1 MAEKLLR
8 YEDELAD
15 EVKSLAKKQRKSE
28 NQVIQDAI
36 QFYCAYCNSKEKA
49 NFLNDQ
55 NKLMMAQLET
65 KINKKTNEVLSEL
78 AIQCAVQ
85 NMILGNSL
93 DISMADF
100 HEYQEK
106 AKSFLKQK
114 NRPLRLDDILW

>member
-15 EVKSLAKKQRKSE
+15 EVKSLAKKQKKSE
-28 NQVIQDAI
+28 NQVIQD
-36 QFYCAYCNSKEKA
+36 
-49 NFLNDQ
+49 
-55 NKLMMAQLET
+55 
-65 KINKKTNEVLSEL
+65 

-100 HEYQEK
+100 HEYQVK